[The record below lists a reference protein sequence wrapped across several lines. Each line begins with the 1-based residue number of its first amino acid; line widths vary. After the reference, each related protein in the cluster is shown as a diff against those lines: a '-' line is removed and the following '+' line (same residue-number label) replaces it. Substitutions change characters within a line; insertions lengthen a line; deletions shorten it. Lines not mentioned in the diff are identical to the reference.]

1 MGRKIILEH
10 PAYASLVSAARNIQ
24 SAADVRDVPQRA
36 LDLLQNAQ
44 ANVKSSI
51 DVLMERDPLKHR
63 MGLICLMLQEATEYK
78 ADKID
83 GRIVEV
89 TEITDEH
96 MFSWAIRDLHQLPV
110 RFRS

>member
-1 MGRKIILEH
+1 MEH
-10 PAYASLVSAARNIQ
+10 PAYQSLLSAAKNIQ
-24 SAADVRDVPQRA
+24 SAADVLEVPQKA

-44 ANVKSSI
+44 ANVRSSI
-51 DVLMERDPLKHR
+51 EVLMERDPLKHR
-63 MGLICLMLQEATEYK
+63 MGLICLMLQESTEYK
-78 ADKID
+78 ADKVD

-110 RFRS
+110 KFKQ